1 MDKNK
6 LSIIDL
12 IKNKNIKELE
22 NVFKKNKNIDLNFK
36 DDNNNYFVYYVIM
49 YNYESVLDIILKK
62 NLKLDFLSIDKR
74 SILYIPIKFSYNS
87 VLKKLLEHDSK
98 NIGINLVDIKDRLG
112 LTALHYSI
120 IYNNFDAF
128 KLLIDYKA
136 DILTTNNQNLNAFHL
151 SIQYDKNDFL
161 IYLLNLVNEIDFYTD
176 NKDNL
181 LHFCLRNDNF
191 DFIPLILK
199 KKININSKEDLNGL
213 TALHMAIMKNSLPT
227 IGILINFGANI
238 NIQDFYGN
246 SALHYAVSEK
256 SEDIINLILKYNPN
270 FDLINIDG
278 NTALHIYLDNNNMN
292 KNILQIL
299 IKHTNL
305 NIQNNSGITCLK
317 QLLDL
322 DLFLDYQ
329 DILETKE
336 LNFFISDNLQEDM
349 DKYLNKPEIL
359 NSVVNSYFNNIVSK
373 EDLTED
379 WEKWCSNSLID
390 KLKTLKINKEDPI
403 DICKEKIR
411 QVIKEEK
418 RTLPKLKDLKLV
430 LDNGIFV
437 NYCFYTGIPLD
448 ILFGLLY
455 LYQTFKKQ
463 NFSLILDYPLS
474 INIKLEEHYKKNG
487 LDYPFKL
494 EFSNCEILWSYQKIF
509 YPSYFEDEF
518 NKKMNA
524 KDINYIA
531 IPIGIELTTGSHANI
546 LFVDKINKTIE
557 RFEPNG
563 ANNPIGLNYNPSYL
577 DDILENKFLDYNLVF
592 IKPSDFLPNIGFQIL
607 ENLEEARCKKL
618 GDPNGFCG
626 IWCTWWVFH
635 RLKNPSIPNNEL
647 ANLLIQ
653 TIKMK
658 NLSFRNLIRNFSYY
672 IVELRDNSLKKYNI
686 DINDWMVGNVTL
698 ETINQLEKD
707 ILNNKI

>member
-1 MDKNK
+1 MEKNK

-22 NVFKKNKNIDLNFK
+22 NIIKKNKNINLNIK
-36 DDNNNYFVYYVIM
+36 DENNNYFIFYVIM
-49 YNYESVLDIILKK
+49 YNYESILDLVLHRNI
-62 NLKLDFLSIDKR
+62 KLDFLSIDKR
-74 SILYIPIKFSYNS
+74 SILFIPIKFSYNS
-87 VLKKLLEHDSK
+87 VLKKLLIFDSK
-98 NIGINLVDIKDRLG
+98 IIGINIVDIKDRFG
-112 LTALHYSI
+112 LSALHYSI
-120 IYNNFDAF
+120 LFNNFEAF
-128 KLLIDYKA
+128 KLLIEYKA
-136 DILTTNNQNLNAFHL
+136 NIFTFNNQNLNSFHL
-151 SIQYDKNDFL
+151 CIQYNKKDFL
-161 IYLLNLVNEIDFYTD
+161 IYLLNIINDVDFYTD
-176 NKDNL
+176 NKDTL

-191 DFIPLILK
+191 EFIPYILK
-199 KKININSKEDLNGL
+199 KKININSKEELNGL
-213 TALHMAIMKNSLPT
+213 TALHMAIIKASLPT
-227 IGILINFGANI
+227 ISILINFGADI

-246 SALHYAVSEK
+246 SSLHYVISEK
-256 SEDIINLILKYNPN
+256 NEDAIFLLLKYNPN
-270 FDLINIDG
+270 FNLINIDG
-278 NTALHIYLDNNNMN
+278 ETPLHIYLLSNNMN
-292 KNILQIL
+292 KEILEIL
-299 IKHTNL
+299 IKNTNL
-305 NIQNNSGITCLK
+305 NIQNNNGITCLK
-317 QLLDL
+317 LLLDL

-329 DILETKE
+329 DLLETKE
-336 LNFFISDNLQEDM
+336 LNFFISDNLEEDM
-349 DKYLNKPEIL
+349 YQYLNKPQIL
-359 NSVVNSYFNNIVSK
+359 DIVVKSYYNNLINRD
-373 EDLTED
+373 DLTED

-390 KLKTLKINKEDPI
+390 KLKTLKINKTNPI

-418 RTLPKLKDLKLV
+418 RTLPKLKDLNLI

-455 LYQTFKKQ
+455 LYQSFKK
-463 NFSLILDYPLS
+463 NKFGLILDYPLTV
-474 INIKLEEHYKKNG
+474 NTKLEEHYTKIG

-509 YPSYFEDEF
+509 YPSYFENEF
-518 NKKMNA
+518 NKKMKD
-524 KDINYIA
+524 KDIFYIA

-546 LFVDKINKTIE
+546 LFIDKLNKTVE

-563 ANNPIGLNYNPSYL
+563 ANYPIGLNYNPSYL
-577 DDILENKFLDYNLVF
+577 DDILENKFIEYNLVYV
-592 IKPSDFLPNIGFQIL
+592 KPSDFLPIIGFQIL
-607 ENLEEARCKKL
+607 ENLEEATCKKL

-626 IWCTWWVFH
+626 IWCTWWIYH
-635 RLKNPSIPNNEL
+635 RLKNPSINNKEL

-672 IVELRDNSLKKYNI
+672 IVELRDSNLKKFKI

-698 ETINQLEKD
+698 ETINLLEKD

>member
-22 NVFKKNKNIDLNFK
+22 NVIKKNKNIDLNIK
-36 DDNNNYFVYYVIM
+36 DNNNYFIFYVIM
-49 YNYESVLDIILKK
+49 YNYESILDLILKK
-62 NLKLDFLSIDKR
+62 NIKLDFLSIDDKR
-74 SILYIPIKFSYNS
+74 SILYIPIKFLYNS
-87 VLKKLLEHDSK
+87 VLKKLLEYDSK
-98 NIGINLVDIKDRLG
+98 IIGINLVDIKDRLG

-120 IYNNFDAF
+120 IFNNFEAF

-136 DILTTNNQNLNAFHL
+136 NILTTNNQNLNAFHL
-151 SIQYDKNDFL
+151 SIQYDKNNYL

-191 DFIPLILK
+191 DFISLILK

-227 IGILINFGANI
+227 IGVLINFGANI

-256 SEDIINLILKYNPN
+256 NEDIINLILKYNPT

-278 NTALHIYLDNNNMN
+278 NTSLHIYLDNNNMN
-292 KNILQIL
+292 KHILQIL

-349 DKYLNKPEIL
+349 DKYLSKPEIL

-390 KLKTLKINKEDPI
+390 KLKTLKINKEEPI

-455 LYQTFKKQ
+455 LYKTFIKQ
-463 NFSLILDYPLS
+463 NFSLIIDYPLT
-474 INIKLEEHYKKNG
+474 INNKLEEHYKKNG

-494 EFSNCEILWSYQKIF
+494 EFSNCEILWSYQKMF

-518 NKKMNA
+518 NKKMND

-577 DDILENKFLDYNLVF
+577 DDLLENKFLDYNLVF
-592 IKPSDFLPNIGFQIL
+592 VKPSDFLPNIGFQIL
-607 ENLEEARCKKL
+607 ENLEEAKCKKL

-672 IVELRDNSLKKYNI
+672 IVELRDNNLKKYNI

-698 ETINQLEKD
+698 ETIDHLEKD

>member
-1 MDKNK
+1 MNKNK
-6 LSIIDL
+6 LSIIEL

-22 NVFKKNKNIDLNFK
+22 NIIKKNKNIDLNIK
-36 DDNNNYFVYYVIM
+36 DDNNNYFIFYVIM

-74 SILYIPIKFSYNS
+74 SILYIPIKFLYNN
-87 VLKKLLEHDSK
+87 VLKKLLEYDSK
-98 NIGINLVDIKDRLG
+98 NIGVNLVDIKDRLG

-120 IYNNFDAF
+120 IFNNFEAF

-136 DILTTNNQNLNAFHL
+136 NILTTNNQNLNAFHL
-151 SIQYDKNDFL
+151 SIQYDKNDYL
-161 IYLLNLVNEIDFYTD
+161 IYLLNLINEIDFYTD

-199 KKININSKEDLNGL
+199 KKININSREDLNGL
-213 TALHMAIMKNSLPT
+213 TALHMAIMKNSLST

-256 SEDIINLILKYNPN
+256 NETVINLILKYNPN

-278 NTALHIYLDNNNMN
+278 NTALHIYLENNNMN
-292 KNILQIL
+292 KHILEIL

-349 DKYLNKPEIL
+349 DKYLNKPDIL
-359 NSVVNSYFNNIVSK
+359 SSVVNSYFNNIVNK

-518 NKKMNA
+518 NKKMND

-592 IKPSDFLPNIGFQIL
+592 IKPNDFLPNIGFQIL
-607 ENLEEARCKKL
+607 ENLEEAKCKKL

-698 ETINQLEKD
+698 ETINHLEKD